1 MARAGI
7 SKFRVQQARDALIAR
22 GENPSIDAV
31 RVELGNTGSK
41 STLHRYLQELAR
53 EDGTRLDDE
62 PLLSETLR
70 TTVAGL
76 ARQLLDEARAV
87 VAAAET
93 RHTTESGAQR
103 TEIARLAQALGDIQ
117 AQAGQLAAALDA
129 EREAHAATHGA
140 LQQERI
146 RSATT
151 ANENAALTVRLEEHA
166 RHSASLEEQ
175 HRHARDALEHYR
187 QSVKDQRDL
196 DQRRHETQV
205 QQVQAELRQLAQT
218 LVVKQDAVTRLSQ
231 DTARLS
237 AELAESR
244 RELRETHETLRV
256 TRQTRD
262 DLVASQARLE
272 AEQAALA
279 EQLTVA
285 EAARA
290 ALVAEERA
298 LRQALA
304 TQEGIACG
312 LQARLAAQESLY
324 GDLARRLDALD
335 LRSAAEPSAPPS
347 SGSPAGC

>member
-7 SKFRVQQARDALIAR
+7 SKFRVQQARDALVAR

-93 RHTTESGAQR
+93 RHTTEASAQR

-117 AQAGQLAAALDA
+117 AQAGQLDAALDA
-129 EREAHAATHGA
+129 EREAHAATQGA

-151 ANENAALTVRLEEHA
+151 ASENAALTVRLEEHA

-218 LVVKQDAVTRLSQ
+218 LVVKQDTVTRLSQ